1 MEIDRRSFLLGLG
14 TLTVASALP
23 LKAQAKPALKGLS
36 ILQGYTNETTTQLTV
51 DVESDKKVFYTL
63 TDVQTKKVI
72 SPDYVKPV
80 IYKGKSVRVDK
91 LKFSGLELGHKYSF
105 TVKDKK
111 KKLLDERFL
120 TSCDLSKTG
129 ARIALMSCMNT
140 MFGNQDKIWPQAE
153 NANVDY
159 IFIIGDAVYADLLF
173 LHGPGYY
180 WNQFVDTREEL
191 PLYRWKNLKPVL
203 AVWDD
208 HDFGKNDADGNY
220 KYKDHA
226 FHTFKAFFA
235 QEPDNVNLFDG
246 YANSFFFSAFNQN
259 FVFFDSRYY
268 RGLKNDDGSKSFLGT
283 KQIDWMMGALKNRN
297 KPTLIM
303 EGSPFYSGVEK
314 GGSFQ
319 VNNQPEL
326 DYLMGK
332 LKGLNVP
339 MMFAAGDLHLSE
351 VASVPKEIL
360 GYDTFEIV
368 SSCMHST
375 KKKKFYSHPH
385 TQLHGHLGENFV
397 VIQQTGLAGD
407 AAWKTTCI
415 GEDSVPFETV
425 LRVG

>member
-1 MEIDRRSFLLGLG
+1 MDRRDFLLGLG
-14 TLTVASALP
+14 TITVASALP

-51 DVESDKKVFYTL
+51 DVDKDAKVSYAL

-80 IYKGKSVRVDK
+80 TFKGKDVRVDK

-105 TVKDKK
+105 TVKDNKN
-111 KKLLDERFL
+111 KLLDERYL
-120 TSCDLSKTG
+120 TPCDLSKTN
-129 ARIALMSCMNT
+129 ARIALMSCMNI
-140 MFGNQDKIWPQAE
+140 MFGDKDKIWPQAE
-153 NANVDY
+153 AADVDY
-159 IFIIGDAVYADLLF
+159 IFILGDAVYADLIF
-173 LHGPGYY
+173 MHGPGYY
-180 WNQFVDTREEL
+180 WNQFVETREEV

-208 HDFGKNDADGNY
+208 HDFGKNDGNGNY
-220 KYKDHA
+220 KYKNQA
-226 FHTFKAFFA
+226 FHTYKAFFA
-235 QEPDNVNLFDG
+235 QEPDNKNLYDG

-259 FVFFDSRYY
+259 FVFFDNRYY
-268 RGLKNDDGSKSFLGT
+268 RDLINADGSKSFLG
-283 KQIDWMMGALKNRN
+283 KPQIDWMMGALKNRN
-297 KPTLIM
+297 KPTMIM

-314 GGSFQ
+314 GGSYQ

-332 LKGLNVP
+332 LKSLNVP
-339 MMFAAGDLHLSE
+339 IIFAAGDLHLSE
-351 VASVPKEIL
+351 IATVPKQIL

-385 TQLHGHLGENFV
+385 TQLFGHLNENFI

-415 GEDSVPFETV
+415 GEEAVAFETV
-425 LRVG
+425 LKVG